1 MHIADVGHYIKKDD
15 IIDKEALKRGTSV
28 YLVDRVIP
36 MLPEV
41 LSNDLCSL
49 KPKVD
54 RLCFSVIFE
63 INNKAEILDYKISK
77 SIIHSNK
84 RFTYKEAQDNI
95 DTVSYTHLTLPT
107 SVTV

>member
-1 MHIADVGHYIKKDD
+1 
-15 IIDKEALKRGTSV
+15 
-28 YLVDRVIP
+28 

-63 INNKAEILDYKISK
+63 INSNAEIL
-77 SIIHSNK
+77 
-84 RFTYKEAQDNI
+84 NI
-95 DTVSYTHLTLPT
+95 KFQNL
-107 SVTV
+107 